1 MTTYVIMNEEQP
13 KNKVSPLKELRLA
26 TGLTQEQMARELNVT
41 LSTFR
46 RWERGIT
53 EPSLTRKEW
62 IKFCSLVGVK
72 FDDLP
77 DVLSEMST
85 K

>member
-1 MTTYVIMNEEQP
+1 MTTYVIMNEEQT

-26 TGLTQEQMARELNVT
+26 TGLTQEQMARKLNVT

-62 IKFCSLVGVK
+62 TEFCSLVGVE
-72 FDDLP
+72 FNDLP
-77 DVLSEMST
+77 IVLSEMTT

>member
-1 MTTYVIMNEEQP
+1 MNEEKI
-13 KNKVSPLKELRLA
+13 KNKETPLKELREA
-26 TGLTQEQMARELNVT
+26 AGLTQEQMARELNVA

-46 RWERGIT
+46 RWERGAI

-62 IKFCSLVGVK
+62 TKFCSLLKVK

-77 DVLSEMST
+77 VMLSDQVKE
-85 K
+85 